1 MGVQGLH
8 RVVITG
14 LGAVTPIGNDIASYW
29 DGLSTGR
36 NGVAP
41 ITLFDASRHACRF
54 GAEVKGFDSSGWL
67 EPKEAKRW
75 DRFCQFGVV
84 AAKQAVAH
92 AGLTIDESNQHRIGT
107 AIGSGV
113 GGLLMMETQ
122 AQVMN
127 ERGPDRVSPFCV
139 PMMIPNMATGLAA
152 IALGAKGPSTAVA
165 TACAAGSNAIGDAF
179 RLIQMGLADAM
190 VCGGAE
196 SAITPLGVAGFA
208 SAKALSFRNDD
219 PATASR
225 PFDLERNG
233 FVIGEGA
240 GVLVLESLE
249 HAQARGA
256 QVLAEIVGY
265 GMTCDAHHITSPSPG
280 GVGGAEAM
288 RLALQDA
295 KLEAS
300 AVDYVNAHGTST
312 QANDSNETSAIKSAL
327 GERAYQI
334 PVSSTKSMT
343 GHLLG
348 GSGGIE
354 AVAAVLAMEHSLV
367 PPTINYQTP
376 DPACDLDVVPNQ
388 AREHKLNVVLS
399 NSFGFG
405 GHNVCLAF
413 RRMGG

>member
-1 MGVQGLH
+1 MVEGLQ
-8 RVVITG
+8 RVVVTG
-14 LGAVTPIGNDIASYW
+14 LGALTPIGNDVPSYW
-29 DGLSTGR
+29 EGLSGGR
-36 NGVAP
+36 NGVAG

-54 GAEVKGFDSSGWL
+54 AAEVKQFDPRGWL

-84 AAKQAVAH
+84 AAKQAVAD
-92 AGLTIDESNQHRIGT
+92 AGLSITDTNRQRVGT

-122 AQVMN
+122 AHVLN
-127 ERGPDRVSPFCV
+127 DRGPDRVSPFCV
-139 PMMIPNMATGLAA
+139 PMMIPNMATGLTA
-152 IALGAKGPSTAVA
+152 IALGAQGPSSAVA
-165 TACAAGSNAIGDAF
+165 TACAAGSNAIGDAY
-179 RLIQMGLADAM
+179 RLIQLGLADVM
-190 VCGGAE
+190 ICGGAE

-225 PFDLERNG
+225 PFDAERNG

-240 GVLVLESLE
+240 GVLVLESLD
-249 HAQARGA
+249 HARARGA
-256 QVLAEIVGY
+256 RILAEVVGY
-265 GMTCDAHHITSPSPG
+265 GMTCDAHHMTAPSPG

-288 RLALQDA
+288 RLALHDA
-295 KLEAS
+295 GLEPE

-312 QANDSNETSAIKSAL
+312 QANDSNETAAIKGAL
-327 GERAYQI
+327 GDHAYRV

-354 AVAAVLAMEHSLV
+354 AVAAILAMEHGVV
-367 PPTINYQTP
+367 PPTINYSNP

-388 AREHKLNVVLS
+388 AREAKLDVVLS

-413 RRMGG
+413 RRMR

>member
-1 MGVQGLH
+1 MVEGLH
-8 RVVITG
+8 RVVVTG
-14 LGAVTPIGNDIASYW
+14 LGAVTPIGNDVPTYW
-29 DGLSTGR
+29 EGLSTGK

-41 ITLFDASRHACRF
+41 ITLFDAARHACRF
-54 GAEVKGFDSSGWL
+54 AAEVKGFDPRGSI
-67 EPKEAKRW
+67 EPKDAKRW
-75 DRFCQFGVV
+75 DRFCQFAVV

-92 AGLTIDESNQHRIGT
+92 AGLTIDERNANRVGT

-122 AQVMN
+122 AHVLA

-139 PMMIPNMATGLAA
+139 PMMIPNMATGLTA
-152 IALGAKGPSTAVA
+152 IALGAKGPSSAVA
-165 TACAAGSNAIGDAF
+165 TACAAGSNAIGDAY

-225 PFDLERNG
+225 PFDAERNG

-240 GVLVLESLE
+240 GVIVLESLE
-249 HAQARGA
+249 HARARGA
-256 QVLAEIVGY
+256 EILAEVVGY
-265 GMTCDAHHITSPSPG
+265 AMTCDAHHITSPTPG
-280 GVGGAEAM
+280 GTGGAEAM
-288 RLALQDA
+288 RLALADA
-295 KLEAS
+295 RIEA
-300 AVDYVNAHGTST
+300 ADVDYVNAHGTST
-312 QANDSNETSAIKSAL
+312 QANDSNETAAIKSAL

-354 AVAAVLAMEHSLV
+354 AVAAVLAIGHNLV
-367 PPTINYQTP
+367 PPTINYQNP

-388 AREHKLNVVLS
+388 AREQTLNVVLS

-413 RRMGG
+413 RRIS

>member
-1 MGVQGLH
+1 MVEGLR
-8 RVVITG
+8 RVVVTG
-14 LGAVTPIGNDIASYW
+14 MGAVTPIGNDVGTYW
-29 DGLSTGR
+29 EGLSSGR

-54 GAEVKGFDSSGWL
+54 AAEVKGFDPAGWL

-84 AAKQAVAH
+84 AAKQAVAD
-92 AGLTIDESNQHRIGT
+92 AGLTIDDGNRHRIGVS
-107 AIGSGV
+107 IGSGV

-122 AQVMN
+122 AHVLAD
-127 ERGPDRVSPFCV
+127 RGPDRVSPFCV

-152 IALGAKGPSTAVA
+152 IALGARGPSSAVA

-179 RLIQMGLADAM
+179 RTIQLGLADAM

-225 PFDLERNG
+225 PFDKDRNG

-240 GVLVLESLE
+240 GVLVLESLD
-249 HAQARGA
+249 HARARGA
-256 QVLAEIVGY
+256 TVLAEVVGY
-265 GMTCDAHHITSPSPG
+265 GTTCDAHHITAPSPG
-280 GVGGAEAM
+280 GSGGAEAM

-295 KLEAS
+295 RLDPET
-300 AVDYVNAHGTST
+300 VDYVNAHGTST
-312 QANDSNETSAIKSAL
+312 QANDSNETAAIKSAL
-327 GERAYQI
+327 GAHAQRI

-354 AVAAVLAMEHSLV
+354 AVAAVLAIGHNLV
-367 PPTINYQTP
+367 PPTINYSTP

-388 AREHKLNVVLS
+388 AREHPVNVVLS

-413 RRMGG
+413 RRMT

>member
-1 MGVQGLH
+1 M
-8 RVVITG
+8 
-14 LGAVTPIGNDIASYW
+14 
-29 DGLSTGR
+29 
-36 NGVAP
+36 
-41 ITLFDASRHACRF
+41 
-54 GAEVKGFDSSGWL
+54 
-67 EPKEAKRW
+67 
-75 DRFCQFGVV
+75 
-84 AAKQAVAH
+84 
-92 AGLTIDESNQHRIGT
+92 

-122 AQVMN
+122 AHVLKD
-127 ERGPDRVSPFCV
+127 RGPDRVSPFCV

-208 SAKALSFRNDD
+208 SAKALSFRNGD
-219 PATASR
+219 PSSASR
-225 PFDLERNG
+225 PFDAERDG
-233 FVIGEGA
+233 FVIGEGS

-249 HAQARGA
+249 CARARGA
-256 QVLAEIVGY
+256 TVLAEIVGY
-265 GMTCDAHHITSPSPG
+265 GMSCDAHHITSPSPG
-280 GVGGAEAM
+280 GLGGAAAM
-288 RLALQDA
+288 RLALSDA
-295 KLEAS
+295 DLNPE

-312 QANDSNETSAIKSAL
+312 PANDANETAAIKSAL
-327 GERAYQI
+327 GEHAYRI

-354 AVAAVLAMEHSLV
+354 AVAAVLAMEHGLV
-367 PPTINYQTP
+367 PPTINYQNP

-388 AREHKLNVVLS
+388 ARERKLDVVLS

-413 RRMGG
+413 RRMV

>member
-1 MGVQGLH
+1 MVEGLR
-8 RVVITG
+8 RVVVTG
-14 LGAVTPIGNDIASYW
+14 LGAVTPIGNDVADYW
-29 DGLSTGR
+29 DGLSSGR
-36 NGVAP
+36 NGVSA

-54 GAEVKGFDSSGWL
+54 AAEVKGFSPAGWL

-84 AAKQAVAH
+84 AAKQAVAA
-92 AGLTIDESNQHRIGT
+92 AGLTIDDSNCHRVGV

-122 AQVMN
+122 AHVLAD
-127 ERGPDRVSPFCV
+127 RGPDRVSPFCV
-139 PMMIPNMATGLAA
+139 PMMIPNMATGLTA
-152 IALGAKGPSTAVA
+152 IALGARGPSSAVA

-179 RLIQMGLADAM
+179 RQIQLGLADVM
-190 VCGGAE
+190 VAGGAE

-219 PATASR
+219 PASASR
-225 PFDLERNG
+225 PFDAERNG

-240 GVLVLESLE
+240 GVLLLESLD
-249 HAQARGA
+249 HARARGA
-256 QVLAEIVGY
+256 EILAEVVGY
-265 GMTCDAHHITSPSPG
+265 GTTCDAHHITAPSPG

-288 RLALQDA
+288 RLALADA
-295 KLEAS
+295 RLAAD

-312 QANDSNETSAIKSAL
+312 QANDSNETAAIKAAL
-327 GERAYQI
+327 GEHAYRI

-354 AVAAVLAMEHSLV
+354 AVAAVLAIGHNLV
-367 PPTINYQTP
+367 PPTINYSNP

-388 AREHKLNVVLS
+388 AREHVVNVVLS

-413 RRMGG
+413 RRML

>member
-1 MGVQGLH
+1 MVEGFH
-8 RVVITG
+8 RVVVTG
-14 LGAVTPIGNDIASYW
+14 LGAVTPIGNDVSQYW
-29 DGLSTGR
+29 EGLSTAR

-54 GAEVKGFDSSGWL
+54 AAEVKGFDSSGWL

-84 AAKQAVAH
+84 AAKQAVQH
-92 AGLTIDESNQHRIGT
+92 AGLAVTEANQHRVGV

-122 AQVMN
+122 AHVLKD
-127 ERGPDRVSPFCV
+127 RGPDRVSPFCV

-165 TACAAGSNAIGDAF
+165 TACAAGSNAIGDAY
-179 RLIQMGLADAM
+179 RLIQMGLADVM

-225 PFDLERNG
+225 PFDAERNG
-233 FVIGEGA
+233 FVIGEGS
-240 GVLVLESLE
+240 GILVLESLE
-249 HAQARGA
+249 HARARGA
-256 QVLAEIVGY
+256 EILAEVVGY
-265 GMTCDAHHITSPSPG
+265 GMTCDAHHITAPSPG

-288 RLALQDA
+288 RLALRDA
-295 KLEAS
+295 GLEAE

-312 QANDSNETSAIKSAL
+312 QANDSNETAAIKAAL
-327 GERAYQI
+327 GEHAYRI

-354 AVAAVLAMEHSLV
+354 AVAAVLAIGHDLV
-367 PPTINYQTP
+367 PPTINYQNP
-376 DPACDLDVVPNQ
+376 DPACDLDVVPNE
-388 AREHKLNVVLS
+388 AREQKLNVVLS

-413 RRMGG
+413 RRMS

>member
-1 MGVQGLH
+1 MVQGLQ
-8 RVVITG
+8 RVVVTG
-14 LGAVTPIGNDIASYW
+14 LGAITPIGNDVSSYW
-29 DGLSTGR
+29 EGLSTAR
-36 NGVAP
+36 NGVAG

-54 GAEVKGFDSSGWL
+54 AAEVKNFDPSGWL
-67 EPKEAKRW
+67 EPKESKRW
-75 DRFCQFGVV
+75 DRFCQFGVI

-92 AGLTIDESNQHRIGT
+92 AGLTIDESNQHRVGT

-122 AQVMN
+122 AHVLKD
-127 ERGPDRVSPFCV
+127 RGPDRVSPFCV
-139 PMMIPNMATGLAA
+139 PMMIPNMATGLTA
-152 IALGAKGPSTAVA
+152 IALGAKGPSSAVA
-165 TACAAGSNAIGDAF
+165 TACAAGSNAIGDAY
-179 RLIQMGLADAM
+179 RLIQLGLADVM
-190 VCGGAE
+190 VAGGAE

-219 PATASR
+219 PTTASR
-225 PFDLERNG
+225 PFDAERNG

-240 GVLVLESLE
+240 GVIVLESLE

-256 QVLAEIVGY
+256 QILAEVVGY
-265 GMTCDAHHITSPSPG
+265 GMTCDAHHITSPTPG
-280 GVGGAEAM
+280 GGGGAEAM
-288 RLALQDA
+288 RLALKDA
-295 KLEAS
+295 RLEPE

-327 GERAYQI
+327 GDWAYQI

-354 AVAAVLAMEHSLV
+354 AVAAVLAIEHNLV
-367 PPTINYQTP
+367 PPTINYQNP

-388 AREHKLNVVLS
+388 AREHTLNVVLS

-413 RRMGG
+413 RRMA

>member
-1 MGVQGLH
+1 MVEALR
-8 RVVITG
+8 RVVVTG
-14 LGAVTPIGNDIASYW
+14 LGAVTPIGNDVAQYW
-29 DGLSTGR
+29 EGLRSGR
-36 NGVAP
+36 NGVAA

-54 GAEVKGFDSSGWL
+54 AAEVKDFQPAGWL

-84 AAKQAVAH
+84 AAKQAVQD
-92 AGLTIDESNQHRIGT
+92 AGLTIDDSNRNRVGVS
-107 AIGSGV
+107 IGSGV

-122 AQVMN
+122 AQVLN
-127 ERGPDRVSPFCV
+127 DRGPDRVTPFCV
-139 PMMIPNMATGLAA
+139 PMMIPNMATGLTA
-152 IALGAKGPSTAVA
+152 IALGARGPSSAVA

-179 RLIQMGLADAM
+179 RQIQLGLADVM
-190 VCGGAE
+190 ICGGAE
-196 SAITPLGVAGFA
+196 SAITPLGVAAFA

-240 GVLVLESLE
+240 GMLVLESLD
-249 HAQARGA
+249 HALARG
-256 QVLAEIVGY
+256 VTPLAEIVGY
-265 GMTCDAHHITSPSPG
+265 GTTCDAHHITSPSPG

-288 RLALQDA
+288 RLTLVDARLQPED
-295 KLEAS
+295 
-300 AVDYVNAHGTST
+300 VDYVNAHGTST
-312 QANDSNETSAIKSAL
+312 QANDSNETAAIKSAL
-327 GERAYQI
+327 GDRAHQI

-354 AVAAVLAMEHSLV
+354 AVASVLAIGHNLV
-367 PPTINYQTP
+367 PPTINYHTP
-376 DPACDLDVVPNQ
+376 DPACDLDVVPNV
-388 AREHKLNVVLS
+388 ARDHTVNVVLS

-413 RRMGG
+413 RRYT

>member
-1 MGVQGLH
+1 MAESSR

-14 LGAVTPIGNDIASYW
+14 LGAVTPIGNSVSAYWSGLTEAS
-29 DGLSTGR
+29 

-54 GAEVKGFDSSGWL
+54 AAEVKDFDPIGVL
-67 EPKEAKRW
+67 DPKEAKRW

-84 AAKQAVAH
+84 AAKEALAES
-92 AGLTIDESNQHRIGT
+92 GLEINDSNRQRIGVI
-107 AIGSGV
+107 IGSGV
-113 GGLLMMETQ
+113 GGLLTMETQ
-122 AQVMN
+122 AHVL
-127 ERGPDRVSPFCV
+127 EGKGPGRVSPFTV

-152 IALGAKGPSTAVA
+152 IALGAQGPSSAVA

-179 RLIQMGLADAM
+179 RLLQQGHADVM
-190 VCGGAE
+190 ICGGAE

-225 PFDLERNG
+225 PFDAERDG

-249 HAQARGA
+249 HAQGRGA
-256 QVLAEIVGY
+256 LILGEVIGY
-265 GMTCDAHHITSPSPG
+265 AMTCDAHHITSPIPG
-280 GVGGAEAM
+280 GTGGARAM
-288 RLALQDA
+288 SLAIADA
-295 KLEAS
+295 GLEPEDI
-300 AVDYVNAHGTST
+300 DYVNAHGTST
-312 QANDSNETSAIKSAL
+312 PANDSNETSAIKTAL
-327 GERAYQI
+327 GDRAKQI

-354 AVAAVLAMEHSLV
+354 AVAAVLALRHGV
-367 PPTINYQTP
+367 IPPTINHQNP
-376 DPACDLDVVPNQ
+376 DPACDLDIVPNQ
-388 AREHKLNVVLS
+388 AREQIISTALS

-413 RRMGG
+413 RRYA

>member
-1 MGVQGLH
+1 MVEGLR
-8 RVVITG
+8 RVVVTG
-14 LGAVTPIGNDIASYW
+14 LGAVTPIGNDVSAYW
-29 DGLSTGR
+29 EGLRTGR
-36 NGVAP
+36 NGVTD

-54 GAEVKGFDSSGWL
+54 AAEVKNFDPSGWL

-84 AAKQAVAH
+84 AAKQAVES
-92 AGLTIDESNQHRIGT
+92 AGLTIDARNQHRVGVS
-107 AIGSGV
+107 IGSGV

-122 AQVMN
+122 AHVLS

-139 PMMIPNMATGLAA
+139 PMMIPNMATGLTA
-152 IALGAKGPSTAVA
+152 IALRAKGPSSAVA

-179 RLIQMGLADAM
+179 RLIQLGQADVM

-225 PFDLERNG
+225 PFDAERNG

-240 GVLVLESLE
+240 GVLVLESLD

-256 QVLAEIVGY
+256 TILAEIVGY
-265 GMTCDAHHITSPSPG
+265 GTTCDAHHITAPSPG

-295 KLEAS
+295 GLAAE

-312 QANDSNETSAIKSAL
+312 PANDSNETAAIKAAL
-327 GERAYQI
+327 GEHAYRI

-354 AVAAVLAMEHSLV
+354 AVAAVLAIGHNLV
-367 PPTINYQTP
+367 PPTINYSNP

-388 AREHKLNVVLS
+388 AREHDVNVVLS

-413 RRMGG
+413 RRMT

>member
-1 MGVQGLH
+1 MAESSR

-14 LGAVTPIGNDIASYW
+14 LGAVTPIGNSVSAYWSGLTEAS
-29 DGLSTGR
+29 

-54 GAEVKGFDSSGWL
+54 AAEVKDFDPIGVL
-67 EPKEAKRW
+67 DPKEAKRW

-84 AAKQAVAH
+84 AAKEALA
-92 AGLTIDESNQHRIGT
+92 ASGLEINDNNRQRIGVI
-107 AIGSGV
+107 IGSGV
-113 GGLLMMETQ
+113 GGLLTMETQ
-122 AQVMN
+122 AHVL
-127 ERGPDRVSPFCV
+127 EGKGPGRVSPFTV

-152 IALGAKGPSTAVA
+152 IALGAQGPSSAVA
-165 TACAAGSNAIGDAF
+165 TACAAGSNAIGDAL
-179 RLIQMGLADAM
+179 RLLQQGHADAM
-190 VCGGAE
+190 ICGGAE

-225 PFDLERNG
+225 PFDAERDG

-249 HAQARGA
+249 HAQNRGA
-256 QVLAEIVGY
+256 QILGEVVGY
-265 GMTCDAHHITSPSPG
+265 AMTCDAHHITSPIPG
-280 GVGGAEAM
+280 GTGGARAM
-288 RLALQDA
+288 SLAIADA
-295 KLEAS
+295 GLEPRDI
-300 AVDYVNAHGTST
+300 DYVNAHGTST
-312 QANDSNETSAIKSAL
+312 PANDSNETAAIKTAL
-327 GERAYQI
+327 GDRAKEI

-354 AVAAVLAMEHSLV
+354 AVAAVLALRHGII
-367 PPTINYQTP
+367 PPTINHQNP

-388 AREHKLNVVLS
+388 AREQIISTALS

-413 RRMGG
+413 RRYA